1 MMRRCIALILALAVC
16 MGIFSACINEDSYPP
31 ALELSSDVPP
41 RQGEET
47 LAQGEFE
54 ATLYYINED
63 GTRLAGEKRTVRC
76 EEGESMALCTMRALM
91 DGPQSQSLERS
102 VPYQAEAGQG

>member
-16 MGIFSACINEDSYPP
+16 MGIFSACINEDTLPAP

-63 GTRLAGEKRTVRC
+63 GDPPCG
-76 EEGESMALCTMRALM
+76 
-91 DGPQSQSLERS
+91 
-102 VPYQAEAGQG
+102 

>member
-1 MMRRCIALILALAVC
+1 

-76 EEGESMALCTMRALM
+76 EEGDTVKAGDTLAMLGSPEVDAKVL
-91 DGPQSQSLERS
+91 
-102 VPYQAEAGQG
+102 QAEGAVTRADVR

>member
-41 RQGEET
+41 RQGEEM

-76 EEGESMALCTMRALM
+76 EEGEAWRFAQCARLWTGRRA
-91 DGPQSQSLERS
+91 SRS
-102 VPYQAEAGQG
+102 SGLYHTS

>member
-16 MGIFSACINEDSYPP
+16 MGIFSACMNDDSYPP
-31 ALELSSDVPP
+31 PLELSSDVPP

-63 GTRLAGEKRTVRC
+63 GTRLAGEK
-76 EEGESMALCTMRALM
+76 L
-91 DGPQSQSLERS
+91 SLIHISEPTRRS
-102 VPYQAEAGQG
+102 

>member
-47 LAQGEFE
+47 LAHPPCG
-54 ATLYYINED
+54 
-63 GTRLAGEKRTVRC
+63 
-76 EEGESMALCTMRALM
+76 
-91 DGPQSQSLERS
+91 
-102 VPYQAEAGQG
+102 

>member
-47 LAQGEFE
+47 LAQGEVE
-54 ATLYYINED
+54 ATL
-63 GTRLAGEKRTVRC
+63 
-76 EEGESMALCTMRALM
+76 
-91 DGPQSQSLERS
+91 
-102 VPYQAEAGQG
+102 

>member
-63 GTRLAGEKRTVRC
+63 GTSLRVKSAQCAARKVKAWRFAQCARLWTGR
-76 EEGESMALCTMRALM
+76 RA
-91 DGPQSQSLERS
+91 SRS
-102 VPYQAEAGQG
+102 SGLYHTS

>member
-1 MMRRCIALILALAVC
+1 M
-16 MGIFSACINEDSYPP
+16 NEDSYPP
-31 ALELSSDVPP
+31 ALELSSNVPP

-63 GTRLAGEKRTVRC
+63 GTRLAG
-76 EEGESMALCTMRALM
+76 
-91 DGPQSQSLERS
+91 
-102 VPYQAEAGQG
+102 